1 MNNPKKHIC
10 PLKYAADTFYW
21 GYIQLNL
28 EMYGIPEVKLKI
40 SPHNNYFP
48 EVEKENLYNS

>member
-1 MNNPKKHIC
+1 
-10 PLKYAADTFYW
+10 
-21 GYIQLNL
+21 
-28 EMYGIPEVKLKI
+28 MYGIPEVKLKI